1 MSGLAGYAFLEGIE
15 RSAERLR
22 LRLAAAAFSGPN
34 HGVEVH
40 AEPGFGAV
48 VASRFTGGGD
58 APSRSYGGI
67 QQDGR
72 YVLACEG
79 YIVNLPE
86 LAGTAA
92 AQAKQRERALIDLY
106 LRGGDTVFAKLNG
119 GFSLALWDRAEKR
132 LALALSKLGTRRLYH
147 LETGGGL
154 VFGSEVKALPLLAGG
169 DRTATR
175 FRGVRRYLPGSIG
188 CAQRGSHRIS
198 VPELLPAEREPAA
211 PDLAPLTEELDWLLG
226 RAVERL
232 AGVHPDH
239 AVLLGSDVDS
249 DVGSALIAAYVR
261 RLEGRV
267 RTVPREGPD
276 GVLPLR
282 SLTRAASRLARTFLD
297 ATGSCQGLDQRRFRI
312 GSALAQAMGAEA
324 LYPFLDDDVALFFSS
339 SVPGELKTGE
349 GTRRLLQELL
359 QRHPPFAGQERTPA
373 DPCGW

>member
-15 RSAERLR
+15 RGAERLR
-22 LRLAAAAFSGPN
+22 LRLAAAAFSGPS
-34 HGVEVH
+34 HSVEVH
-40 AEPGFGAV
+40 AEPDFGV
-48 VASRFTGGGD
+48 VTASRFAGGN
-58 APSRSYGGI
+58 AASRSYGGI

-119 GFSLALWDRAEKR
+119 GFNLVLWDRAEKR

-147 LETGGGL
+147 LETGKGL
-154 VFGSEVKALPLLAGG
+154 VFGSEVKALPLLSGVPLEPG
-169 DRTATR
+169 V
-175 FRGVRRYLPGSIG
+175 RGVRRYAQGGVG
-188 CAQRGSHRIS
+188 CARRGSHSVS

-232 AGVHPDH
+232 TGVHPDH
-239 AVLLGSDVDS
+239 AVLLGSNVDS

-267 RTVPREGPD
+267 RTIPWESPAGA
-276 GVLPLR
+276 LPLR
-282 SLTRAASRLARTFLD
+282 SRIRAASRLARTFLD
-297 ATGSCQGLDQRRFRI
+297 GTGSCRGFDPRRIWI

-324 LYPFLDDDVALFFSS
+324 LYPFLDDDVAFFFSS
-339 SVPGELKTGE
+339 SVPDELKTGE
-349 GTRRLLQELL
+349 GTRRLLQALL
-359 QRHPPFAGQERTPA
+359 RRHPPFPDQERMPD